1 MSPNDDVTRVGFG
14 AVIPRY
20 GVEYSDAR
28 EQALRN
34 EKLGFD
40 SIWLTDHLQPP
51 GIDGPV
57 LETWTLLTALA
68 METERIRLGTM
79 TICYSYRHPSVL
91 AKMASTLDRISNG
104 RLILAIGTGAN
115 SQVDENQAL
124 GIPYPRAPIRI
135 EQLKEYVQVI
145 KRLWGEGIADF
156 HGKYYT
162 LDGAKKNS
170 PVLQKPTIPVWIG
183 VRGPKMLRAVAEMGD
198 SWNYHGHSAEEYA
211 EAKSIVDSRCRELG
225 KQENSLQSSV
235 YGGIAVAKSEE
246 ELPFEAYSL
255 MGHFYSDQIEPHED
269 GYYNHT
275 LANGDEVEVD
285 VETASVLRDVHDS
298 LNEKNTR
305 EFELALA
312 TEQGLVQMIE
322 FADSLGE

>member
-211 EAKSIVDSRCRELG
+211 EATSIVNSRCRELG
-225 KQENSLQSSV
+225 RQENSLQSSV
-235 YGGIAVAKSEE
+235 YGGIAIAKSEE
-246 ELPFEAYSL
+246 ELQEGIRKAASQRKIPEKDFFRKSYTVIYGTPAQCIERVEKLIKLGSSYFIFRDFDVKGSNIAL
-255 MGHFYSDQIEPHED
+255 FGKEVLPHFQDNQI
-269 GYYNHT
+269 
-275 LANGDEVEVD
+275 
-285 VETASVLRDVHDS
+285 
-298 LNEKNTR
+298 
-305 EFELALA
+305 
-312 TEQGLVQMIE
+312 
-322 FADSLGE
+322 